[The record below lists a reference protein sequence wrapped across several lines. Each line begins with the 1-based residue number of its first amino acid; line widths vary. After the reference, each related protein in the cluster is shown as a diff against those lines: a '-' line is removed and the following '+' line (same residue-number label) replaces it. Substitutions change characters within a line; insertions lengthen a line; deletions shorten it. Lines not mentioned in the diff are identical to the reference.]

1 MIPSFREIWLRFG
14 RIMKWASHWRI
25 ASAGTQEKG
34 GRVFAAALAS
44 ASKVF
49 GSELGQR
56 VAYYM
61 TELLGQYG
69 QIARSRLGPDGRRA
83 PETYQFC
90 PAQNIFAGSSEVQ
103 RNLVAWV
110 GLGLPRFK

>member
-1 MIPSFREIWLRFG
+1 MG
-14 RIMKWASHWRI
+14 RAMSMRI
-25 ASAGTQEKG
+25 SWQQEKG
-34 GRVFAAALAS
+34 GRVFSPALAS

-49 GSELGQR
+49 GSELSQR

-61 TELLGQYG
+61 TDLLGQYG
-69 QIARSRLGPDGRRA
+69 QIEKSQWAPLEGRA
-83 PETYQFC
+83 PDTYQFC

-103 RNLVAWV
+103 RNLIAWV